1 MELIL
6 SVNDQS
12 TVEGS
17 VPRKD
22 REICREKEA
31 LKPKQKSLRG
41 RVEICQTA
49 YERKE
54 LWGLSSG
61 LV

>member
-22 REICREKEA
+22 REMYREKEA
-31 LKPKQKSLRG
+31 LKPKQKSF
-41 RVEICQTA
+41 
-49 YERKE
+49 
-54 LWGLSSG
+54 
-61 LV
+61 